1 MNTLIEL
8 FLTFM
13 KIGAFSFGGG
23 YAMIPFFEKEI
34 AAHQWTQATDY
45 SKMVAIAQVFP
56 GPFAIDS
63 SAYIGF
69 KVSGIMGAVIA
80 SAALSLP
87 SFVAL
92 VFITKFYVQF
102 KNNKYIQIL
111 LSGVRPVVIG
121 LLVSA
126 AYIIGFKPVLVSWSG
141 DISSI
146 MVVLKAIG
154 LIIGGFLILKYTK
167 INPMIFIILFG
178 VIGIMSF

>member
-1 MNTLIEL
+1 MTLVQL
-8 FLTFM
+8 LVSFL

-34 AAHQWTQATDY
+34 ALHGWTAAGDY
-45 SKMVAIAQVFP
+45 AKMVAIAQIFP

-69 KVSGIMGAVIA
+69 KVAGLPGAVVA

-92 VFITKFYVQF
+92 VFITRSYVKF
-102 KNNKYIQIL
+102 KDNRYIQML
-111 LSGVRPVVIG
+111 LAGVRPVVIG

-126 AYIIGFKPVLVSWSG
+126 VYIIGLKPVVKTWEAFLSHPLPVLKT
-141 DISSI
+141 
-146 MVVLKAIG
+146 VVLI
-154 LIIGGFLILKYTK
+154 LLGFLAMMRIKA
-167 INPMIFIILFG
+167 NPIIFIIAFA
-178 VIGIMSF
+178 VIGMVVF